1 MQSWHKVALIG
12 ATRCEANDRIVQLL
26 ASGLWTL
33 HSLSLT
39 IPGLGI
45 VHGDPNKHVEIDVQ
59 MRRLSSQQ
67 EIQVRGRGFVSIG
80 GEYYT
85 IQRVPLNMTA
95 PGVPAVDNTVTG
107 GINRPGFD
115 ARGAASFRF
124 DGKQAGQLYAYQ
136 TNAQGEFAVESILNQ
151 LIELCNSDTIH
162 TKYFTVQ
169 SRINVFMPLDLESRE
184 MEAGELTGADVNN
197 QYSIANSPSVY
208 RNIIDRNNALLPGN
222 TAWGEQATGA
232 ISRFGLRSGTAF
244 DRNMSDYSF
253 PNVIRGI
260 TISAG
265 ASGYGRS
272 TNAGMMEYENLVQ
285 SQNELL
291 GLVSKWAET
300 GLGVLT
306 MGGVEFDDYRK
317 GIIGDGDWGN
327 ILGNRPAAL
336 KYAEYNYAG
345 DTCGPGY
352 AKLFYTADP
361 SSDPKAKRAEQWISD
376 GMGGRVPNPL
386 AKVGVCAPTIGTQM
400 PLTRAGEQNVY
411 TDMEYPVVH
420 RMAAAQKRAKRKAP
434 AKRKPRK

>member
-1 MQSWHKVALIG
+1 
-12 ATRCEANDRIVQLL
+12 
-26 ASGLWTL
+26 
-33 HSLSLT
+33 
-39 IPGLGI
+39 
-45 VHGDPNKHVEIDVQ
+45 
-59 MRRLSSQQ
+59 
-67 EIQVRGRGFVSIG
+67 
-80 GEYYT
+80 
-85 IQRVPLNMTA
+85 MTA
-95 PGVPAVDNTVTG
+95 PGVPAVDNTLTV

-115 ARGAASFRF
+115 ARGAASSGF
-124 DGKQAGQLYAYQ
+124 DSKQAGQLYAYQ

-162 TKYFTVQ
+162 TKYFTIQ
-169 SRINVFMPLDLESRE
+169 SRRNVFFPLDLESRV
-184 MEAGELTGADVNN
+184 MEPGQLTGVATNT
-197 QYSIANSPSVY
+197 QWHLANSPGLY
-208 RNIIDRNNALLPGN
+208 RNMIDANDALLPGN
-222 TAWGEQATGA
+222 TARGDTGGGAT
-232 ISRFGLRSGTAF
+232 RFGLRDSRLHQ
-244 DRNMSDYSF
+244 DNMADSSF

-272 TNAGMMEYENLVQ
+272 TNACMMEYENLVQ

-317 GIIGDGDWGN
+317 GTVSTGDWGN

-352 AKLFYTADP
+352 AKLFYTTDP

-386 AKVGVCAPTIGTQM
+386 AKVGVCAPTIGAQM
-400 PLTRAGEQNVY
+400 PLTRAGEQNVF

-434 AKRKPRK
+434 AKRKPRD